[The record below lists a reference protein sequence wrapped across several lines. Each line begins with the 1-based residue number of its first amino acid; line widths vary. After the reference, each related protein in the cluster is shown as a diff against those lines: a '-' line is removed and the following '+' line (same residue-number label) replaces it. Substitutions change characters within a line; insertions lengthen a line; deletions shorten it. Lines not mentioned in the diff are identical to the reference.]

1 LTFFFL
7 TLVFWLN
14 CKLVPT
20 GAAAL
25 SKKIQLQ
32 DRLVAINDVEVRVA
46 EAFLYLLR
54 YHMLGI

>member
-1 LTFFFL
+1 LHY
-7 TLVFWLN
+7 
-14 CKLVPT
+14 KLVPT

-32 DRLVAINDVEVRVA
+32 DRLVAINGVEVRVA
-46 EAFLYLLR
+46 AAVLYLLR